1 MLETCP
7 LNGNVCIDLLRKE
20 VDLLVC
26 FGVFYLDKT
35 TFTDGYK
42 STYVE
47 WLPSGNLT
55 VCCGKSISFVGQLS
69 MEVIAG
75 KFQWKWSFAGKIL
88 ENPPKNGGFWSFLIG
103 KSWLLYGFYQF
114 TFW

>member
-26 FGVFYLDKT
+26 FGVFYLDKK

-47 WLPSGNLT
+47 WLPSGKLT

-69 MEVIAG
+69 MEIIAG
-75 KFQWKWSFAGKIL
+75 KFRNGALLGKSWKIH
-88 ENPPKNGGFWSFLIG
+88 PTNGGFWSFFIG
-103 KSWLLYGFYQF
+103 KSWFL
-114 TFW
+114 